1 MCFCGVGVCAFV
13 GVDDDVG
20 AGVILG
26 VVQTA
31 TQTTI
36 WLTSFI
42 WKKGNF
48 EDKRNKDKWVGGKSK
63 LTHDS
68 WKIFLMVYVHRSNPN
83 YISF

>member
-1 MCFCGVGVCAFV
+1 MCLCVGICVYGNVCVSVGVGVCAFV

-26 VVQTA
+26 VVQTV

-42 WKKGNF
+42 WEKGKF
-48 EDKRNKDKWVGGKSK
+48 WRQEEQR
-63 LTHDS
+63 
-68 WKIFLMVYVHRSNPN
+68 
-83 YISF
+83 